1 MINKKLAEDRGISES
16 DQMIIESLHE
26 EREDL
31 FDKSLASKMTQDV
44 QLDIFSDWLDVE
56 RSLQLL
62 WGFDEE
68 DRFIKFWKF
77 PTCSCPSMDNEDAYP
92 TGYYYVNGDCIIHG
106 DEVSTNPP
114 TNQPKEKQDE
124 SIRE

>member
-16 DQMIIESLHE
+16 DQLIIESLHKQ
-26 EREDL
+26 REDL
-31 FDKSLASKMTQDV
+31 FDESLATKMTRDK
-44 QLDIFSDWLDVE
+44 QLPIFGKWWNLE
-56 RSLQLL
+56 RDLQKL

-77 PTCSCPSMDNEDAYP
+77 PTCSCPSMDNEDAFP

-106 DEVSTNPP
+106 NEVSTNPP

-124 SIRE
+124 

>member
-1 MINKKLAEDRGISES
+1 MINKQLAEDRGISELN
-16 DQMIIESLHE
+16 QVLIKAFHK
-26 EREDL
+26 EREEL
-31 FDKSLASKMTQDV
+31 FDKSLATKMTQDV
-44 QLDIFSDWLDVE
+44 QLDIFSDWLGVE

-62 WGFDEE
+62 WGFNEE

-92 TGYYYVNGDCIIHG
+92 TGYYYVNGDCIIHSN
-106 DEVSTNPP
+106 EVSTNPP

-124 SIRE
+124 SIGQ

>member
-1 MINKKLAEDRGISES
+1 MINKKLAKDRGISES
-16 DQMIIESLHE
+16 DQLIIESLHE

-31 FDKSLASKMTQDV
+31 FDESLATKMTEDNQGR
-44 QLDIFSDWLDVE
+44 IFSDWLDVE

-106 DEVSTNPP
+106 NELSTNPP
-114 TNQPKEKQDE
+114 TNQPKERQDE
-124 SIRE
+124 SIGQ